1 VATAFRI
8 LLQSRRDEVP
18 RGDVEQALQALE
30 EAVLR
35 TINVFGTQ
43 ELANIMHAMAKA
55 HYTPTNPL
63 VLGPLEQHTEALAD
77 TFNTQDVANTI
88 WAYATMGREPGAG
101 LMRVLEGRAEALAGT
116 FKAQGVANT
125 LWAYAT
131 MGRTAATAPRRL
143 FWCSVTLESTACTQ
157 LSCRSSYQSQICRTL
172 AWSRHALESA
182 NLQEQLAPC
191 CGRCNCPDGL
201 VSP

>member
-1 VATAFRI
+1 M
-8 LLQSRRDEVP
+8 P

-77 TFNTQDVANTI
+77 TFNPQAVANTR

-101 LMRVLEGRAEALAGT
+101 LLRVLEGRAEALADT
-116 FKAQGVANT
+116 FNTQEVANT
-125 LWAYAT
+125 LCRAVHLW
-131 MGRTAATAPRRL
+131 RL
-143 FWCSVTLESTACTQ
+143 N
-157 LSCRSSYQSQICRTL
+157 
-172 AWSRHALESA
+172 RHAFRSLFTDVEGVA
-182 NLQEQLAPC
+182 
-191 CGRCNCPDGL
+191 
-201 VSP
+201 